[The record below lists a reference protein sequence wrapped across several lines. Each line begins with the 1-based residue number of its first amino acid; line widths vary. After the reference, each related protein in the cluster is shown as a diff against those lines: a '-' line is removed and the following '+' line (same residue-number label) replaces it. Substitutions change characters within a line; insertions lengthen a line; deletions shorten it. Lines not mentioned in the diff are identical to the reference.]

1 MASLKCMNRQ
11 VTHQVSSSVL
21 PSNSSLGGATLA
33 GLRRLLLVQFLTIVH
48 RKRFPTALRQVYQGV
63 VEQDHLSCKLEAKAL
78 QAVLVAAACSGGI
91 QAGGSQCRDPRRQIC
106 PNQHPRMGQAWS
118 PTGDTLDQVSRS
130 SSGRMQRS
138 TESPRPP
145 RATRQGSRGVHATS
159 TLCTI
164 DLRGRQRH
172 PCSL

>member
-91 QAGGSQCRDPRRQIC
+91 QAVAPSVETLAARYVPTNILAWVRLGLQQETRLTRFLAHLQAGCREAPKVRVR
-106 PNQHPRMGQAWS
+106 PGQLVRAQEAS
-118 PTGDTLDQVSRS
+118 
-130 SSGRMQRS
+130 M
-138 TESPRPP
+138 PP
-145 RATRQGSRGVHATS
+145 A
-159 TLCTI
+159 LCVPSI
-164 DLRGRQRH
+164 
-172 PCSL
+172 